1 MNFKFVFLL
10 TSIGF
15 HCFFALNHSTA
26 YLNLKFIHFSADSS
40 SLVPA
45 GCETSDWSEWS
56 GCSVTCGKGI
66 SMRKRKYVDPFTA
79 DNIGCD
85 RQMVEKEMCASEV
98 AVCQGEQL
106 SLLLIIMNSLGRRN
120 CFL

>member
-1 MNFKFVFLL
+1 
-10 TSIGF
+10 
-15 HCFFALNHSTA
+15 
-26 YLNLKFIHFSADSS
+26 
-40 SLVPA
+40 
-45 GCETSDWSEWS
+45 
-56 GCSVTCGKGI
+56 
-66 SMRKRKYVDPFTA
+66 MRKRKYVDPFTA